1 MSEHTREL
9 RLSEAQREREELDEL
24 LDQALRQTFPAS
36 DPISLQF
43 DRKSRRSV
51 AAAGGSCRRASR
63 RALLLGTDK
72 ERGQHDPASAE

>member
-9 RLSEAQREREELDEL
+9 RLSEAQRERDELDQL

-43 DRKSRRSV
+43 DRKGGRSV
-51 AAAGGSCRRASR
+51 AAARGTLSAGSATRAAAGYKQGEGS
-63 RALLLGTDK
+63 T
-72 ERGQHDPASAE
+72 

>member
-51 AAAGGSCRRASR
+51 AAAGGKLSACFATRAAAGYR
-63 RALLLGTDK
+63 QREGAT
-72 ERGQHDPASAE
+72 